1 MGCHLEKFDFRS
13 NNIANTFL
21 SFAVGVDLR
30 VCPKDSGKQCCSQRM
45 EDRFAVL
52 ASGDF
57 DKAVSSKVGEVR
69 ALFNEQAKTFDG
81 ELILDK
87 MYKVLKECGLSLPV
101 KNLLMDFHLECAKW
115 PRSLFLVHFI
125 ENPARVLSQFLLD
138 CKPVDREVFASK
150 GIFRRS
156 FS

>member
-21 SFAVGVDLR
+21 SFAAGVDLR

-87 MYKVLKECGLSLPV
+87 MYKVLKECGLSLPA
-101 KNLLMDFHLECAKW
+101 KNLLMDFHLECA
-115 PRSLFLVHFI
+115 
-125 ENPARVLSQFLLD
+125 E
-138 CKPVDREVFASK
+138 ASEMTTL
-150 GIFRRS
+150 S
-156 FS
+156 FSSSFHRKPCACVESISTRLQTG